1 MKKRPD
7 DLEDLVCYLECV
19 RDSLLIIHNSLEC
32 DNVNSKALMGAVY
45 SSYIQ
50 LDWISEAMQKQLGR
64 IPIDTICRAGKEGS
78 KPIAAHVSAQ

>member
-19 RDSLLIIHNSLEC
+19 RDSLLMIHNALEC

-50 LDWISEAMQKQLGR
+50 LDWISEVMQKQLDKLPTDIIR
-64 IPIDTICRAGKEGS
+64 KAGKEAS
-78 KPIAAHVSAQ
+78 K